1 MDLEFSRIFILLKL
15 LTLLMLSF
23 RRCRKCPMSL
33 SFTVV
38 PWLIIKWE
46 SRYSGD
52 RDGKLFNQLL
62 FFQLNNYK
70 NIEDGTVGRIL
81 SYNDLSDRRERT
93 KKKNSEDESEEDEE
107 EEEHRRLQEEMER
120 KV

>member
-1 MDLEFSRIFILLKL
+1 
-15 LTLLMLSF
+15 
-23 RRCRKCPMSL
+23 MSL
-33 SFTVV
+33 SFIVV

>member
-1 MDLEFSRIFILLKL
+1 
-15 LTLLMLSF
+15 
-23 RRCRKCPMSL
+23 MSL
-33 SFTVV
+33 SFIVV
-38 PWLIIKWE
+38 LLLIIKWE
-46 SRYSGD
+46 SRYSGG
-52 RDGKLFNQLL
+52 GKLFNQLL

>member
-1 MDLEFSRIFILLKL
+1 MPDVSILH
-15 LTLLMLSF
+15 
-23 RRCRKCPMSL
+23 CGSL
-33 SFTVV
+33 AHHKMG
-38 PWLIIKWE
+38 IKVFE
-46 SRYSGD
+46 IY

>member
-1 MDLEFSRIFILLKL
+1 
-15 LTLLMLSF
+15 
-23 RRCRKCPMSL
+23 MSL
-33 SFTVV
+33 SFIVV
-38 PWLIIKWE
+38 PLLIIKWE

-52 RDGKLFNQLL
+52 IKLFNQLL
-62 FFQLNNYK
+62 LFQLNNYK

-93 KKKNSEDESEEDEE
+93 KKKNSEDESDEDDE